1 MSVSILLKLIGVIV
15 EGWGLITEATKQES
29 WKDCRDIKEE
39 YLKDFKTIEHIKL
52 DRLSKIDEVILPF
65 LFEQ

>member
-1 MSVSILLKLIGVIV
+1 M
-15 EGWGLITEATKQES
+15 ITEATKQES

-39 YLKDFKTIEHIKL
+39 YLKDFKTIENIKL
-52 DRLSKIDEVILPF
+52 DRLSKIDELILPF